1 MLGDK
6 NIKNLSSIDEAK
18 YVRALKEKEMKD

>member
-18 YVRALKEKEMKD
+18 YIRALKEKEMKD